1 MRKRRFAGS
10 AARGE
15 VWAWPGVTVGAH
27 SALYGP
33 VVLGQPPRGKKG
45 GELKLVVGAGA
56 ILRPFTTLYAGSRI
70 GERFQTGQC
79 VTVREDNLI
88 GDDVTVGTGTTIEF
102 GNRIGSRT
110 RIHSGC
116 FLERVELA
124 EDVFIGPGV
133 IFTDDPHPPCPE
145 YKNCRPRIRVEAL
158 ARVGA
163 GAVILPGV
171 VVGRGALIGAGAVVT
186 RDVAAGAVVAGNP
199 ARAIKAVEDLKCP
212 PGHFIRPY
220 GRRR

>member
-1 MRKRRFAGS
+1 MRRRRFAGS
-10 AARGE
+10 AAHGE
-15 VWAWPGVTVGAH
+15 VWAWPGVAVGAG

-33 VVLGQPPRGKKG
+33 LVLGQPPRGKKP
-45 GELKLVVGAGA
+45 GELELVVGAGA

-79 VTVREDNLI
+79 VTVREDNII
-88 GDDVTVGTGTTIEF
+88 GDDVSIGTGTTIEF
-102 GNRIGSRT
+102 GNRIGSRA
-110 RIHSGC
+110 RIHSRC

-133 IFTDDPHPPCPE
+133 VFTDDPHPPCPE
-145 YKNCRPRIRVEAL
+145 YKNCRPPVRVEPF

-171 VVGRGALIGAGAVVT
+171 VIGRGALVGAGAVVT
-186 RDVAAGAVVAGNP
+186 RDVPPGAVVAGNP
-199 ARAIKAVEDLKCP
+199 ARVVKSVDKLTCP
-212 PGHFIRPY
+212 PGHFKKPY